1 MVSKDP
7 NFHVIMCKCVNK
19 IRYNAN
25 MQIDQHKVKLVAKG
39 FNQQEGFNF
48 HETFNLVVKHT
59 KIRLLLSID
68 ISQKWYIHQV
78 DV

>member
-1 MVSKDP
+1 
-7 NFHVIMCKCVNK
+7 
-19 IRYNAN
+19 